1 MTLFKWI
8 KNFFGL
14 VCSNYRYSLLLFSFP
29 LITYF
34 SNVIGE
40 FNTGIKRNN
49 INEQSKIWK
58 LQFTE
63 QSINSISII
72 FNEDFN
78 PIISFKFDGWKSVEK
93 VYVNNVETE
102 IASLYMGS
110 DFFYKKNNVFYSIV
124 DNRRCDS
131 IVYKFPPN
139 DKIEIYDANKK
150 LLKIEKNCFQS
161 KELYNIYNSFFIK

>member
-1 MTLFKWI
+1 MILVNKI
-8 KNFFGL
+8 KNLCNLNIWKYALIAVLISDVIIPFFIWRFEKIG
-14 VCSNYRYSLLLFSFP
+14 
-29 LITYF
+29 
-34 SNVIGE
+34 NVNASYIE
-40 FNTGIKRNN
+40 NN
-49 INEQSKIWK
+49 WK

-72 FNEDFN
+72 FNEDYN